1 MRPLQN
7 SKGTTLVELMV
18 SITLLAILSL
28 AATTLIAPCVKAY
41 VTVQQQT
48 RAQTLAD
55 ALVENLRLELETAA
69 GEISFV
75 NASATESGEVYK
87 TLVTETTPRPAQGSA
102 LQYSVYPSHIALLDA
117 GAVPQLLMKQ
127 PGVAAEPK
135 VVLDA
140 AKGQARAGYLHM
152 RYYSTAQTA
161 ADTQAGYVYGFT
173 DIYAKGAYMDMKVGS
188 LQFYAR
194 GWQTGD
200 DGKPHLTSLTVVL
213 TIVSEK
219 DAATVLCTQK
229 AIIPLPGS
237 PAYSAKP
244 LLNVTT

>member
-69 GEISFV
+69 GELCFV
-75 NASATESGEVYK
+75 DASATYPDTVYQS
-87 TLVTETTPRPAQGSA
+87 LVTNEKPRPAQGSA

-117 GAVPQLLMKQ
+117 GAVPTLKMKQ
-127 PGVAAEPK
+127 PDGTDKE
-135 VVLDA
+135 VLRGDKA
-140 AKGQARAGYLHM
+140 QARAGYLHM

-161 ADTQAGYVYGFT
+161 QDTQDGYVYGFT

-194 GWQTGD
+194 GWQIGA

-229 AIIPLPGS
+229 AIIPLPGK
-237 PAYSAKP
+237 PAYSAAP
-244 LLNVTT
+244 LLKATT

>member
-55 ALVENLRLELETAA
+55 ALVENLRMELETAA

-75 NASATESGEVYK
+75 NASATETDTVYK
-87 TLVTETTPRPAQGSA
+87 TLVTQETLRPAQGSA

-117 GAVPQLLMKQ
+117 GAVPRLLMKQ
-127 PGVAAEPK
+127 PNDAADK

-140 AKGQARAGYLHM
+140 DKGQARAGYLHM

-219 DAATVLCTQK
+219 DGATLCTQK

-237 PAYSAKP
+237 PAYSAEP
-244 LLNVTT
+244 LLKATT

>member
-69 GEISFV
+69 GELCFV
-75 NASATESGEVYK
+75 NADATNTDTVYQS
-87 TLVTETTPRPAQGSA
+87 LVTNEKPRPAQGSA

-117 GAVPQLLMKQ
+117 GAVPELKMKQ
-127 PGVAAEPK
+127 PDGTDKE
-135 VVLDA
+135 VLNGDKA
-140 AKGQARAGYLHM
+140 QARAGYLHM

-161 ADTQAGYVYGFT
+161 QDTKDGYVYGFT

-194 GWQTGD
+194 GWQTGA

-229 AIIPLPGS
+229 AIIPLPGK
-237 PAYSAKP
+237 PAYSAAP
-244 LLNVTT
+244 LLKATT

>member
-75 NASATESGEVYK
+75 NASASETDTVYK
-87 TLVTETTPRPAQGSA
+87 TLVTQETLRPAQGSA

-117 GAVPQLLMKQ
+117 GIVPQLLMKQ
-127 PGVAAEPK
+127 PDGTNK
-135 VVLDA
+135 VVLGA

-161 ADTQAGYVYGFT
+161 QDTKDGYVYGFT

-244 LLNVTT
+244 LLDVTT

>member
-69 GEISFV
+69 GELCFV
-75 NASATESGEVYK
+75 DADATDPDTVYQS
-87 TLVTETTPRPAQGSA
+87 LVTDEKARPAQGSA

-117 GAVPQLLMKQ
+117 GAVPKLKMKQ
-127 PGVAAEPK
+127 PNGTDKE
-135 VVLDA
+135 VLSGDKA
-140 AKGQARAGYLHM
+140 QARTGYLHM

-161 ADTQAGYVYGFT
+161 QDTQDGYVYGFT

-194 GWQTGD
+194 GWQIGA

-219 DAATVLCTQK
+219 DATVLCTQK
-229 AIIPLPGS
+229 AIIPLPGK
-237 PAYSAKP
+237 PAYSAAP
-244 LLNVTT
+244 LLKATT

>member
-69 GEISFV
+69 GELCFV
-75 NASATESGEVYK
+75 NASATESDTVYQS
-87 TLVTETTPRPAQGSA
+87 LVTNEKPRPAQGSA
-102 LQYSVYPSHIALLDA
+102 LQYSVYPSHITLLDA
-117 GAVPQLLMKQ
+117 GAVPTLKMKQ
-127 PGVAAEPK
+127 PDGTDKE
-135 VVLDA
+135 VLNSDKA
-140 AKGQARAGYLHM
+140 QARAGYLHM

-161 ADTQAGYVYGFT
+161 QDTQDGYVYGFT

-194 GWQTGD
+194 GWQIGN

-229 AIIPLPGS
+229 AIIPLPGK
-237 PAYSAKP
+237 PAYSAAP
-244 LLNVTT
+244 LLKATT

>member
-75 NASATESGEVYK
+75 NASATETDKVYK
-87 TLVTETTPRPAQGSA
+87 TLVTETTHRPAQGSA

-117 GAVPQLLMKQ
+117 GVVPELKMKQ
-127 PGVAAEPK
+127 PDGTYK

-152 RYYSTAQTA
+152 RYYSTAQEA
-161 ADTQAGYVYGFT
+161 ADTLAGYVYGFT

-194 GWQTGD
+194 GWQNGD

-237 PAYSAKP
+237 PAYSAEP
-244 LLNVTT
+244 LLKATT

>member
-75 NASATESGEVYK
+75 NADATDTGKVYQS
-87 TLVTETTPRPAQGSA
+87 LVTETTHRPAQGSA

-117 GAVPQLLMKQ
+117 GVVPELKMKQ
-127 PGVAAEPK
+127 PDGTYK
-135 VVLDA
+135 VVLSAD
-140 AKGQARAGYLHM
+140 KGQARAGYLHM

-161 ADTQAGYVYGFT
+161 QDTKDGCVYGFT

-219 DAATVLCTQK
+219 DGATLCTQK

>member
-55 ALVENLRLELETAA
+55 ALVENLRMELETAA

-87 TLVTETTPRPAQGSA
+87 TLVTETTLRPAQGSA

-117 GAVPQLLMKQ
+117 GIVPQLLMKQ

-161 ADTQAGYVYGFT
+161 QDTKDGYVYGFT

-219 DAATVLCTQK
+219 DGATVLCTQK

>member
-75 NASATESGEVYK
+75 NADANTDTVYQS
-87 TLVTETTPRPAQGSA
+87 LVTNDTLRPAQGSA

-117 GAVPQLLMKQ
+117 GAVPKLKMK
-127 PGVAAEPK
+127 PPDGTADK

-140 AKGQARAGYLHM
+140 DKASARTGYLHM
-152 RYYSTAQTA
+152 RYYSTTQTPQETK
-161 ADTQAGYVYGFT
+161 DGYVYGFT

-219 DAATVLCTQK
+219 DDATVLCTQK

>member
-75 NASATESGEVYK
+75 NASVSATETDTVYK

-117 GAVPQLLMKQ
+117 GVVPELKMKQ
-127 PGVAAEPK
+127 PDGTYKE
-135 VVLDA
+135 VLSGD
-140 AKGQARAGYLHM
+140 KGQARAGYLHM
-152 RYYSTAQTA
+152 RYYSTAQEA
-161 ADTQAGYVYGFT
+161 AETQAGYVYGFT

-213 TIVSEK
+213 TIVLEK
-219 DAATVLCTQK
+219 DGATLCTQK

-244 LLNVTT
+244 LLKATT

>member
-1 MRPLQN
+1 
-7 SKGTTLVELMV
+7 
-18 SITLLAILSL
+18 
-28 AATTLIAPCVKAY
+28 
-41 VTVQQQT
+41 
-48 RAQTLAD
+48 
-55 ALVENLRLELETAA
+55 
-69 GEISFV
+69 
-75 NASATESGEVYK
+75 
-87 TLVTETTPRPAQGSA
+87 
-102 LQYSVYPSHIALLDA
+102 
-117 GAVPQLLMKQ
+117 
-127 PGVAAEPK
+127 
-135 VVLDA
+135 
-140 AKGQARAGYLHM
+140 
-152 RYYSTAQTA
+152 
-161 ADTQAGYVYGFT
+161 
-173 DIYAKGAYMDMKVGS
+173 MDMKVGS

>member
-69 GEISFV
+69 GELCFV
-75 NASATESGEVYK
+75 DADATNTDTVYQS
-87 TLVTETTPRPAQGSA
+87 LVTNEKPRPAQGSA

-117 GAVPQLLMKQ
+117 GAVPELKMKQ
-127 PGVAAEPK
+127 PDGTEPK
-135 VVLDA
+135 VVLDNTKA
-140 AKGQARAGYLHM
+140 SARAGYLHM

-161 ADTQAGYVYGFT
+161 QDTQAGYVYGFT

-194 GWQTGD
+194 GWQIGA

-229 AIIPLPGS
+229 AIIPLPGK
-237 PAYSAKP
+237 PAYSAAP
-244 LLNVTT
+244 LLKATT

>member
-69 GEISFV
+69 GELCFV
-75 NASATESGEVYK
+75 NADATDPDTVYQS
-87 TLVTETTPRPAQGSA
+87 LVTNEKPRPAQGSA
-102 LQYSVYPSHIALLDA
+102 LQYSVYPSHITLLDA
-117 GAVPQLLMKQ
+117 GAVPELKMKQ
-127 PGVAAEPK
+127 PDGTEPK
-135 VVLDA
+135 VVLDNNK
-140 AKGQARAGYLHM
+140 AKERAGYLHM

-161 ADTQAGYVYGFT
+161 QDTQAGYVYGFT

-194 GWQTGD
+194 GWQIGN
-200 DGKPHLTSLTVVL
+200 DGKPYLTSLTVVL

-229 AIIPLPGS
+229 AIIPLPGK
-237 PAYSAKP
+237 PAYSAAP
-244 LLNVTT
+244 LLKATT

>member
-69 GEISFV
+69 GELCFV
-75 NASATESGEVYK
+75 NASATDPDTVYQS
-87 TLVTETTPRPAQGSA
+87 LVTDEKARPAQGSA

-117 GAVPQLLMKQ
+117 GAVPTLKMKQ
-127 PGVAAEPK
+127 PDGTDKE
-135 VVLDA
+135 VLNSDKA
-140 AKGQARAGYLHM
+140 QARAGYLHM

-161 ADTQAGYVYGFT
+161 QDTQDGYVYGFT

-194 GWQTGD
+194 GWQIGA

-229 AIIPLPGS
+229 AIIPLPGK
-237 PAYSAKP
+237 PAYSAAP
-244 LLNVTT
+244 LLKATT

>member
-69 GEISFV
+69 GELSFV
-75 NASATESGEVYK
+75 NASATDTDTVYQS
-87 TLVTETTPRPAQGSA
+87 LVTKEKARPAQGSA

-117 GAVPQLLMKQ
+117 GAVPELKMKQ
-127 PGVAAEPK
+127 PDGTDKE
-135 VVLDA
+135 VLDNNKA
-140 AKGQARAGYLHM
+140 QERTGYLHM

-161 ADTQAGYVYGFT
+161 QDTKDGYVYGFT

-194 GWQTGD
+194 GWQTGA

-219 DAATVLCTQK
+219 DDATVLCTQK
-229 AIIPLPGS
+229 AIIPLPGK
-237 PAYSAKP
+237 PAYSAAP
-244 LLNVTT
+244 LLKATT

>member
-69 GEISFV
+69 GELCFV
-75 NASATESGEVYK
+75 DANATNPDTVYQS
-87 TLVTETTPRPAQGSA
+87 LVTTDTLRPAQGSA

-117 GAVPQLLMKQ
+117 GAVPTLKMKQ
-127 PGVAAEPK
+127 PDGTDKE
-135 VVLDA
+135 VLSSDKA
-140 AKGQARAGYLHM
+140 QARAGYLHM

-161 ADTQAGYVYGFT
+161 QDTQDGYVYGFT

-194 GWQTGD
+194 GWQIGN
-200 DGKPHLTSLTVVL
+200 DGKPYLTSLTVVL

-229 AIIPLPGS
+229 AIIPLPGK
-237 PAYSAKP
+237 PAYSAAP
-244 LLNVTT
+244 LLKATT

>member
-69 GEISFV
+69 GELCFV
-75 NASATESGEVYK
+75 DANATNPDTVYQS
-87 TLVTETTPRPAQGSA
+87 LVTTDTLRPAQGSA

-117 GAVPQLLMKQ
+117 GAVPTLKMKQ
-127 PGVAAEPK
+127 PDGTDKE
-135 VVLDA
+135 VLSSDKA
-140 AKGQARAGYLHM
+140 QARAGYLHM

-161 ADTQAGYVYGFT
+161 QDTQDGYVYGFT

-194 GWQTGD
+194 GWQISA

-229 AIIPLPGS
+229 AIIPLPGK
-237 PAYSAKP
+237 PAYSAAP
-244 LLNVTT
+244 LLKATT

>member
-87 TLVTETTPRPAQGSA
+87 TLVTEKTPRPAQGS
-102 LQYSVYPSHIALLDA
+102 
-117 GAVPQLLMKQ
+117 QLLMKQ
-127 PGVAAEPK
+127 PGVAEPK

-152 RYYSTAQTA
+152 RYYSTAQTPE
-161 ADTQAGYVYGFT
+161 DTKNGYVYGFT

-237 PAYSAKP
+237 PAYSAEP

>member
-69 GEISFV
+69 GELCFV
-75 NASATESGEVYK
+75 NASATDPDTVYQS
-87 TLVTETTPRPAQGSA
+87 LVTTDTPRPAQGSA

-117 GAVPQLLMKQ
+117 GAVPELKMKQ
-127 PGVAAEPK
+127 PDGTEPK
-135 VVLDA
+135 VVLDNNK
-140 AKGQARAGYLHM
+140 AKERAGYLHM

-161 ADTQAGYVYGFT
+161 QDTQAGYVYGFT

-194 GWQTGD
+194 GWQIGA

-229 AIIPLPGS
+229 AIIPLPGK
-237 PAYSAKP
+237 PAYSAAP
-244 LLNVTT
+244 LLKATT

>member
-69 GEISFV
+69 GELCFV
-75 NASATESGEVYK
+75 NADATNKDTVYQS
-87 TLVTETTPRPAQGSA
+87 LVTNEKPRPAQGSA

-117 GAVPQLLMKQ
+117 GAVPKLKMKQ
-127 PGVAAEPK
+127 PDGTDK
-135 VVLDA
+135 VVLDDNKA
-140 AKGQARAGYLHM
+140 QARAGYLHK

-161 ADTQAGYVYGFT
+161 QDTQDGYVYGFT
-173 DIYAKGAYMDMKVGS
+173 DIYAKGAYMDMKIGDIA
-188 LQFYAR
+188 FYAR
-194 GWQTGD
+194 GWQIGA

-219 DAATVLCTQK
+219 DATVLCTQK
-229 AIIPLPGS
+229 AIIPLPGN
-237 PAYSAKP
+237 PAYSAAP
-244 LLNVTT
+244 LLKATT

>member
-69 GEISFV
+69 GELSFV
-75 NASATESGEVYK
+75 NADTNTDTVYQS
-87 TLVTETTPRPAQGSA
+87 LVTNEKPRPAQGSA

-117 GAVPQLLMKQ
+117 GAVPKLKMKQ
-127 PGVAAEPK
+127 PDGTDKE
-135 VVLDA
+135 VLNS
-140 AKGQARAGYLHM
+140 AKAQARTGYLHK

-161 ADTQAGYVYGFT
+161 QDTQDGYVYGFT

-194 GWQTGD
+194 GWQTGA

-219 DAATVLCTQK
+219 DQTVLCTQK
-229 AIIPLPGS
+229 AIIPLPGK
-237 PAYSAKP
+237 PAYSAAP
-244 LLNVTT
+244 LLKATT

>member
-69 GEISFV
+69 GELSFV
-75 NASATESGEVYK
+75 NASATNPDTVYQS
-87 TLVTETTPRPAQGSA
+87 LVTNEKPRPAQGSA

-117 GAVPQLLMKQ
+117 GAVPTLKMKQ
-127 PGVAAEPK
+127 PDGTDKE
-135 VVLDA
+135 VLSSDKA
-140 AKGQARAGYLHM
+140 IARAGYLHM

-161 ADTQAGYVYGFT
+161 QDTQDGYVYGFT

-194 GWQTGD
+194 GWQIGN

-229 AIIPLPGS
+229 AIIPLPGK
-237 PAYSAKP
+237 PAYSAAP
-244 LLNVTT
+244 LLKATT

>member
-75 NASATESGEVYK
+75 NADATDPGEVYK
-87 TLVTETTPRPAQGSA
+87 SLVTQDTLRPAQGSA

-117 GAVPQLLMKQ
+117 GAVPALKMK
-127 PGVAAEPK
+127 PSDGTADK
-135 VVLDA
+135 VVLDDTK
-140 AKGQARAGYLHM
+140 AKARAGYLHM
-152 RYYSTAQTA
+152 RYYSTAQTPQETK
-161 ADTQAGYVYGFT
+161 DGYVYGFT

-194 GWQTGD
+194 GWQPGD

>member
-75 NASATESGEVYK
+75 NADATDTGKVYQ
-87 TLVTETTPRPAQGSA
+87 TLVTGTTLRPAQGSA

-117 GAVPQLLMKQ
+117 GAVPTLKMKQ
-127 PGVAAEPK
+127 PDGTVKE
-135 VVLDA
+135 VLDDTKA
-140 AKGQARAGYLHM
+140 QARTGYLHM
-152 RYYSTAQTA
+152 RYYSTAQEA

-194 GWQTGD
+194 GWQAGN

-237 PAYSAKP
+237 PAYSAEP
-244 LLNVTT
+244 LLAFTNE

>member
-69 GEISFV
+69 GELCFV
-75 NASATESGEVYK
+75 NADATNPNTVYQS
-87 TLVTETTPRPAQGSA
+87 LVTNEKPRPAQGSA

-117 GAVPQLLMKQ
+117 GAVPTLKMKQ
-127 PGVAAEPK
+127 PDGTDK
-135 VVLDA
+135 VVLDNNK
-140 AKGQARAGYLHM
+140 AKERAGYLHM

-161 ADTQAGYVYGFT
+161 QDTKDGYVYGFT

-194 GWQTGD
+194 GWQIGN

-229 AIIPLPGS
+229 AIIPLPGK
-237 PAYSAKP
+237 PAYSAAP
-244 LLNVTT
+244 LLKATT

>member
-69 GEISFV
+69 GELSFV
-75 NASATESGEVYK
+75 NASATDPDTVYQS
-87 TLVTETTPRPAQGSA
+87 LVTNEKPRPAQGSA

-117 GAVPQLLMKQ
+117 GAVPTLKMKQ
-127 PGVAAEPK
+127 PDGADKE
-135 VVLDA
+135 VLSS
-140 AKGQARAGYLHM
+140 AKAQARAGYLHM

-161 ADTQAGYVYGFT
+161 QDTQDGYVYGFT

-194 GWQTGD
+194 GWQTGA

-229 AIIPLPGS
+229 AIIPLPGK
-237 PAYSAKP
+237 PAYSAAP
-244 LLNVTT
+244 LLKATT

>member
-75 NASATESGEVYK
+75 NADATQTDTVYQ

-117 GAVPQLLMKQ
+117 GIVPQLLMKQ
-127 PGVAAEPK
+127 PGVAEPK
-135 VVLDA
+135 VVLSD

-161 ADTQAGYVYGFT
+161 QDTKDGYVYGFT

>member
-75 NASATESGEVYK
+75 NASATESGKVYQ

-127 PGVAAEPK
+127 PGVAEPK

-161 ADTQAGYVYGFT
+161 QDTKDGYVYGFT

-219 DAATVLCTQK
+219 DGAAVLCTQK

-237 PAYSAKP
+237 PAYSAEP

>member
-117 GAVPQLLMKQ
+117 GIVPQLLMKQ
-127 PGVAAEPK
+127 PGVAEPK

-161 ADTQAGYVYGFT
+161 AETQAGYVYGFT
-173 DIYAKGAYMDMKVGS
+173 DIYAKGAYMDMKIGS

>member
-75 NASATESGEVYK
+75 NASATETDTVYK
-87 TLVTETTPRPAQGSA
+87 TLVTNDTLRPAQGSA

-117 GAVPQLLMKQ
+117 GVVPELKMKQ
-127 PGVAAEPK
+127 SDGTYK

-152 RYYSTAQTA
+152 RYYSTAQEA
-161 ADTQAGYVYGFT
+161 AETQAGYVYGFT

-194 GWQTGD
+194 GWQNGD

>member
-69 GEISFV
+69 GELSFV
-75 NASATESGEVYK
+75 NASATDPDTVYQS
-87 TLVTETTPRPAQGSA
+87 LVTDEKARPAQGSA

-117 GAVPQLLMKQ
+117 GAVPELKMKQ
-127 PGVAAEPK
+127 PNGTDKE
-135 VVLDA
+135 VLSGDKA
-140 AKGQARAGYLHM
+140 QARAGYLHM

-161 ADTQAGYVYGFT
+161 QDTQLGYVYGFT

-188 LQFYAR
+188 LKFYAR
-194 GWQTGD
+194 GWQIGA

-219 DAATVLCTQK
+219 DATVLCTQK
-229 AIIPLPGS
+229 AIIPLPGK
-237 PAYSAKP
+237 PAYSAAP
-244 LLNVTT
+244 LLKATT

>member
-75 NASATESGEVYK
+75 NADAINTDTAYQS
-87 TLVTETTPRPAQGSA
+87 LVTETTPRPAQGSA

-117 GAVPQLLMKQ
+117 GIVPQLLMKQ
-127 PGVAAEPK
+127 PGVAEPK
-135 VVLDA
+135 VVLSD

-161 ADTQAGYVYGFT
+161 AETQAGYVYGFT

-244 LLNVTT
+244 LLDVTT

>member
-75 NASATESGEVYK
+75 NADATQTDTVYK

-161 ADTQAGYVYGFT
+161 QDTKDGYVYGFT

>member
-69 GEISFV
+69 GELCFV
-75 NASATESGEVYK
+75 NADATDPDTVYQS
-87 TLVTETTPRPAQGSA
+87 LVTNEKTRPAQGSA

-117 GAVPQLLMKQ
+117 GAVPTLKMKQ
-127 PGVAAEPK
+127 PDGTDKE
-135 VVLDA
+135 VLSSDKA
-140 AKGQARAGYLHM
+140 QARAGYLHM

-161 ADTQAGYVYGFT
+161 QDTQAGYVYGFT

-194 GWQTGD
+194 GWQIGN

-229 AIIPLPGS
+229 AIIPLPGK
-237 PAYSAKP
+237 PAYSAAP
-244 LLNVTT
+244 LLKATR

>member
-69 GEISFV
+69 GELCFV
-75 NASATESGEVYK
+75 DADATDPDTVYQS
-87 TLVTETTPRPAQGSA
+87 LVTDEKARPAQGSA

-117 GAVPQLLMKQ
+117 GAVPKLKMKQ
-127 PGVAAEPK
+127 PNGTDKE
-135 VVLDA
+135 VLSGDKA
-140 AKGQARAGYLHM
+140 QARTGYLHM

-161 ADTQAGYVYGFT
+161 QDTQDGYVYGFT

-194 GWQTGD
+194 GWQIGA

-219 DAATVLCTQK
+219 DQTVLCTQK
-229 AIIPLPGS
+229 AIIPLPGK
-237 PAYSAKP
+237 PAYSAAP
-244 LLNVTT
+244 LLKATT

>member
-69 GEISFV
+69 GELCFV
-75 NASATESGEVYK
+75 NADTNTDTVYQS
-87 TLVTETTPRPAQGSA
+87 LVTDEKLRPAQGSA

-117 GAVPQLLMKQ
+117 GAVPELKMKQ
-127 PGVAAEPK
+127 PDGTDKA
-135 VVLDA
+135 VLDNNKA
-140 AKGQARAGYLHM
+140 QARTGYLHK

-161 ADTQAGYVYGFT
+161 QDTKDGYVYGFT

-194 GWQTGD
+194 GWQIGA

-229 AIIPLPGS
+229 AIIPLPGK
-237 PAYSAKP
+237 PAYSAAP
-244 LLNVTT
+244 LLKATT